1 MKNLLKIDPREI
13 VSLDSIPLY
22 ADDPRVRANSSVCA
36 TGPVVPFPATPE
48 GALVAGDVASLSAA
62 ADAPWLDEM
71 RRRLGISDTV
81 WRRHNAPAATPG
93 VRAFAAGDVLS
104 ADDIQ
109 AWNEF
114 ANRLIAAGVN
124 PDLVMHSDDLFF
136 QVVRAPRN
144 SPYDKE
150 PPGQYEGAPLDIE
163 KAQLAMKAV
172 LGLDDA
178 SEDPMEK
185 EQAGE
190 VWEALMQLDRFIL
203 EQEHGQNRTDYGNM
217 PFRHRSRKCCALL
230 SLLRAC
236 TGPRS
241 GTGKNASSSTCFFRP
256 ETKPR
261 RPAEQRWPTR
271 KHCLP
276 SRR

>member
-22 ADDPRVRANSSVCA
+22 ADDPRGRANGGVCA

-48 GALVAGDVASLSAA
+48 GAPVAGDVASLSAA
-62 ADAPWLDEM
+62 ADAPSLDEM

-93 VRAFAAGDVLS
+93 VRAFAAGDVPS

-136 QVVRAPRN
+136 QVVRAPRTRPTTKN
-144 SPYDKE
+144 RR
-150 PPGQYEGAPLDIE
+150 
-163 KAQLAMKAV
+163 
-172 LGLDDA
+172 DDTRA
-178 SEDPMEK
+178 
-185 EQAGE
+185 
-190 VWEALMQLDRFIL
+190 R
-203 EQEHGQNRTDYGNM
+203 
-217 PFRHRSRKCCALL
+217 RSI
-230 SLLRAC
+230 S
-236 TGPRS
+236 
-241 GTGKNASSSTCFFRP
+241 
-256 ETKPR
+256 R
-261 RPAEQRWPTR
+261 RP
-271 KHCLP
+271 
-276 SRR
+276 S